1 MIDRLKRLL
10 REIDIPPLWLGLFAA
25 AGYGIGRLWPIALPA
40 GGHVGRALVALG
52 VVLMGLAAAQM
63 VMRRTTFIPRRDPS
77 ALVTRGA
84 FALSRN
90 PIYLG
95 DALVLAGGLIWTGS
109 ALALP
114 LVPAFMALI
123 TRRYILGEEAR
134 IAAHFG
140 EDYARYCARTR
151 RWL

>member
-1 MIDRLKRLL
+1 MIRSLL
-10 REIDIPPLWLGLFAA
+10 REIDLPPVWLALFALLVWGLGQVVPLA
-25 AGYGIGRLWPIALPA
+25 FAYDREIG
-40 GGHVGRALVALG
+40 GALVAIG
-52 VVLMGLAAAQM
+52 VALMGVAAAQM
-63 VMRRTTFIPRRDPS
+63 VLHHTTFIPRRDPS
-77 ALVTRGA
+77 DLVTSGV

-95 DALVLAGGLIWTGS
+95 DALVLAGLSLYWHAPLGL
-109 ALALP
+109 L
-114 LVPAFMALI
+114 LVPLFMGFI

-140 EDYARYCARTR
+140 ESYAAYRARTR

>member
-1 MIDRLKRLL
+1 MNPL
-10 REIDIPPLWLGLFAA
+10 REIDIPPLWLVLFAA
-25 AGYGIGRLWPIALPA
+25 LVWALGRVVPMPFRYDRALGLIAIALGLA
-40 GGHVGRALVALG
+40 LMLVAVG
-52 VVLMGLAAAQM
+52 QM
-63 VMRRTTFIPRRDPS
+63 LLRRTTFIPRRDPS
-77 ALVTRGA
+77 DLVTSGV

-95 DALVLAGGLIWTGS
+95 DALVLAGLALIWHAPLG
-109 ALALP
+109 LL
-114 LVPAFMALI
+114 LVPVFMWFI

-140 EDYARYCARTR
+140 ETYTAYRARTR